1 MGRGGKIWRL
11 TREKKMRNIERIK
24 TWEEEREEEEE
35 KEKEAVE

>member
-1 MGRGGKIWRL
+1 MGRGGKIRRL
-11 TREKKMRNIERIK
+11 TREKKRRNIERIK